1 MDMMVKESLD
11 ECIRLSSHLLSLQ
24 DEDATR
30 MRVYMRGEQQHRYQN
45 IMYIEREKLEQLKS
59 GLQSLQDA
67 QSFL

>member
-11 ECIRLSSHLLSLQ
+11 ECIRLSNHLLSLQ

-30 MRVYMRGEQQHRYQN
+30 MRVHMRGEQQHRYQN